1 MKPAAATALDRRVL
15 ETSQLGRLRALLTAV
30 LAGNDFYRAKLA
42 GLDANLDSL
51 ETFQRRVP
59 FTFKRELTENQA
71 QYPPYGTN
79 LTYPLERYTRYHQ
92 TSGTTGAPM
101 RWLDTPESWAWML
114 DCWEQVYRATGVGR
128 DDHIFFAF
136 GFGPFLGFWTAFEAA
151 ARLGCLVIPGGGMR
165 SVTRLRTILD
175 NGATV
180 LCATPTYALRL
191 AEVAAEEQI
200 NLGAARV
207 RRIIVGGEPG
217 GSIPATRARIEQLW
231 PGARVVDHHGMTEV
245 GPVSYECPRRA
256 GVLHIMEAAYLPEVI
271 HPDSGLPVDAGQTGE
286 LVLTNLGRDGSPL
299 LRYRTGDVVR
309 RAHQTP
315 CRCGSHE
322 MALEGGILG
331 RTDDMLIVRGVNLY
345 PSAIEEIVRS
355 CGAVAE
361 FLVQVTA
368 AGSLPEVSIQLEPAG
383 EDGDGLVRRVAAALE
398 NAFGL
403 RIPVTPAARGS
414 LPRFEG
420 KARRWA
426 AC

>member
-1 MKPAAATALDRRVL
+1 
-15 ETSQLGRLRALLTAV
+15 
-30 LAGNDFYRAKLA
+30 
-42 GLDANLDSL
+42 
-51 ETFQRRVP
+51 
-59 FTFKRELTENQA
+59 
-71 QYPPYGTN
+71 
-79 LTYPLERYTRYHQ
+79 
-92 TSGTTGAPM
+92 
-101 RWLDTPESWAWML
+101 
-114 DCWEQVYRATGVGR
+114 
-128 DDHIFFAF
+128 
-136 GFGPFLGFWTAFEAA
+136 
-151 ARLGCLVIPGGGMR
+151 MR

-175 NGATV
+175 NRATV

-217 GSIPATRARIEQLW
+217 GSIPSTRARIEQLW

-271 HPDSGLPVDAGQTGE
+271 HPDSGLPVDAGETGE

-309 RAHQTP
+309 RANQTP

-345 PSAIEEIVRS
+345 PSAIEEIIRS

-368 AGSLPEVSIQLEPAG
+368 AGSLPEVSIQLEPAD
-383 EDGDGLVRRVAAALE
+383 EDGDGLARRVGAALE

-403 RIPVTPAARGS
+403 RIPVTPAAHGS

-420 KARRWA
+420 KARRWRA
-426 AC
+426 N